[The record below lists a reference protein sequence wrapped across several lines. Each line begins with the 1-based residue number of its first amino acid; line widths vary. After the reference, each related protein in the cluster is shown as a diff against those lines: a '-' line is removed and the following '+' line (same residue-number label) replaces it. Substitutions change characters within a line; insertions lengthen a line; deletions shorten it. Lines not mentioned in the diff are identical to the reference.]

1 MKTLL
6 PLLCS
11 IINLGLLYSQE
22 YNKSFEKILELTK
35 NEALPFETKKVN
47 DKNITQ
53 LNEDIVLKGILNND
67 SNKLTYLLKYYDID
81 EQKNTQERTSYRFWS
96 ISKIKFSDITLFIYM
111 KVGNDSLSI
120 LLSTYY
126 KMKLV
131 DNLCIGLEVGET
143 EIIKYQESVIT
154 ENLEIKSRTYE
165 WNPEFSDKKLKENPD
180 IPLSVVTLSDY
191 KIDLNTGKII
201 LTKQEKKYSKCYP
214 EEFSYKNS
222 NCKIYDYP

>member
-1 MKTLL
+1 M
-6 PLLCS
+6 
-11 IINLGLLYSQE
+11 
-22 YNKSFEKILELTK
+22 
-35 NEALPFETKKVN
+35 
-47 DKNITQ
+47 
-53 LNEDIVLKGILNND
+53 
-67 SNKLTYLLKYYDID
+67 
-81 EQKNTQERTSYRFWS
+81 KNTEYVRKYFYRIRGIYRVDS
-96 ISKIKFSDITLFIYM
+96 LNVFIIE
-111 KVGNDSLSI
+111 KGGNDTSQVI
-120 LLSTYY
+120 LCTYINQTLID
-126 KMKLV
+126 KIV
-131 DNLCIGLEVGET
+131 IGFQEGGGET